1 MMRTSQK
8 ASVRFE
14 NVEKSFGAVQV
25 LKDFDLEVEPGEFV
39 VLLGASGSGKTTA
52 LRILSGLET
61 PSAGQVYIEDQNVTD
76 VLPKYRNI
84 SMVFQ
89 SYALYP
95 HKTVAENIGF
105 PLKVRKVP
113 ASEIDAATAD
123 AAKQVQLDGFLERY
137 PRELSGGQRQRV
149 ALARA
154 IIRRPSVFLMDE
166 PLSNL
171 DAKLRG
177 HMRAELKHMQ
187 QSMGIT
193 TIYVTHDQI
202 EAMTLAHRVAILEKG
217 VLQQLATPAQIY
229 NDPENLFVAQFIGS
243 PPMNV
248 VHGGLE
254 GSEFVKQGVRIAT
267 SVTGRANKAVMGI
280 RPEDCSVSTPA
291 RGTLTGKIYTNELIG
306 DHALVTVECAGDQI
320 SVKAPKDF
328 EGQQGDEVGVVIPS
342 DKLFV
347 FDESSGLRIR

>member
-1 MMRTSQK
+1 MSDYSAK

-25 LKDFDLEVEPGEFV
+25 LKNFDLEVEPGEFV

-61 PSAGQVYIEDQNVTD
+61 LSAGRVYIEDQDVTSI
-76 VLPKYRNI
+76 LPKYRNV

-105 PLKVRKVP
+105 PLKVRKVAKP
-113 ASEIDAATAD
+113 DIESATLDAAR
-123 AAKQVQLDGFLERY
+123 QVQLDGLLERY

-171 DAKLRG
+171 DAKLRVST
-177 HMRAELKHMQ
+177 R
-187 QSMGIT
+187 
-193 TIYVTHDQI
+193 
-202 EAMTLAHRVAILEKG
+202 
-217 VLQQLATPAQIY
+217 AQIK
-229 NDPENLFVAQFIGS
+229 NLQHELQTCLLYTS
-243 PPMNV
+243 PSPRD
-248 VHGGLE
+248 L
-254 GSEFVKQGVRIAT
+254 ST
-267 SVTGRANKAVMGI
+267 SRM
-280 RPEDCSVSTPA
+280 
-291 RGTLTGKIYTNELIG
+291 
-306 DHALVTVECAGDQI
+306 
-320 SVKAPKDF
+320 
-328 EGQQGDEVGVVIPS
+328 PS
-342 DKLFV
+342 
-347 FDESSGLRIR
+347 SA

>member
-1 MMRTSQK
+1 MADNLERT
-8 ASVRFE
+8 SVRFE
-14 NVEKSFGAVQV
+14 NVEKSFGSVQV
-25 LKDFDLEVEPGEFV
+25 LKNFDLEVEPGEFV

-61 PSAGQVYIEDQNVTD
+61 PSAGRVYIEGQDVTD
-76 VLPKYRNI
+76 ILPKYRNI

-105 PLKVRKVP
+105 PLKVRKL
-113 ASEIDAATAD
+113 AKQDIESAIID
-123 AAKQVQLDGFLERY
+123 AAKQVQLDGLLQRY

-248 VHGGLE
+248 VHGSLE
-254 GSEFVKQGVRIAT
+254 GSEFVTQGVRINT
-267 SVTGRANKAVMGI
+267 LVQDRIKKAVMGI
-280 RPEDCSVSTPA
+280 RPEDCAVTSTA
-291 RGTLTGKIYTNELIG
+291 EGTLVGKIYTNELIG
-306 DHALVTVECAGDQI
+306 DHTLVTVNWGDDQI
-320 SVKAPKDF
+320 SVKASKDF
-328 EGQQGDEVGVVIPS
+328 TGQQGDEVGLIIPS
-342 DKLFV
+342 DRLFV
-347 FDESSGLRIR
+347 FDESTGIRIR

>member
-1 MMRTSQK
+1 MSDYSAK

-25 LKDFDLEVEPGEFV
+25 LKNFDLEVEPGEFV

-61 PSAGQVYIEDQNVTD
+61 LSAGRVYIEDQDVTSI
-76 VLPKYRNI
+76 LPKYRNV

-105 PLKVRKVP
+105 PLKVRKVAKP
-113 ASEIDAATAD
+113 DIESATLD
-123 AAKQVQLDGFLERY
+123 AAKQVQLDGLLERY

-229 NDPENLFVAQFIGS
+229 NDPANLFVAQFIGS

-248 VHGGLE
+248 VHGRLE
-254 GSEFVKQGVRIAT
+254 ASEFVTQGVRINT
-267 SVTGRANKAVMGI
+267 LVQGQVENAVMGR
-280 RPEDCSVSTPA
+280 RPEDCAVASPA
-291 RGTLTGKIYTNELIG
+291 EGTLVGKIYTNELIG
-306 DHALVTVECAGDQI
+306 DHTLVTVDWGTDQI
-320 SVKAPKDF
+320 SVKASKDF
-328 EGQQGDEVGVVIPS
+328 TGQQGDEIGLIIPS
-342 DKLFV
+342 DRLFV
-347 FDESSGLRIR
+347 FDESNGIRIR

>member
-1 MMRTSQK
+1 M
-8 ASVRFE
+8 
-14 NVEKSFGAVQV
+14 
-25 LKDFDLEVEPGEFV
+25 
-39 VLLGASGSGKTTA
+39 
-52 LRILSGLET
+52 
-61 PSAGQVYIEDQNVTD
+61 
-76 VLPKYRNI
+76 LPKYRNI

-105 PLKVRKVP
+105 PLKMRKLP
-113 ASEIDAATAD
+113 KQDIESATID
-123 AAKQVQLDGFLERY
+123 AAKQVQLDGLLERY

-248 VHGGLE
+248 VHGRLE
-254 GSEFVKQGVRIAT
+254 ESEFVTQGVRIHT
-267 SVTGRANKAVMGI
+267 QVQGQIENAVMGI
-280 RPEDCSVSTPA
+280 RPEDCAVAQPSE
-291 RGTLTGKIYTNELIG
+291 GTLIGRIYTNELIG
-306 DHALVTVECAGDQI
+306 DHTLVTVDWGGDQI
-320 SVKAPKDF
+320 SVKASKDF
-328 EGQQGDEVGVVIPS
+328 TGQQGDEIGLVIPS
-342 DKLFV
+342 DRLFV
-347 FDESSGLRIR
+347 FDKSTGARVR

>member
-1 MMRTSQK
+1 M
-8 ASVRFE
+8 
-14 NVEKSFGAVQV
+14 VQV
-25 LKDFDLEVEPGEFV
+25 LKNFELEVEPGEFV

-61 PSAGQVYIEDQNVTD
+61 PTAGRVYIEDQDVTD
-76 VLPKYRNI
+76 ILPKYRNI

-105 PLKVRKVP
+105 PLKVRKVAKP
-113 ASEIDAATAD
+113 EMDSAIVEAAR
-123 AAKQVQLDGFLERY
+123 QVQLDGLLERY

-217 VLQQLATPAQIY
+217 VLQQLASPAEIY
-229 NDPENLFVAQFIGS
+229 NNPANLFVAQFIGS

-248 VHGGLE
+248 VHGTLD
-254 GSEFVKQGVRIAT
+254 GSDFVTQGVRINT
-267 SVTGRANKAVMGI
+267 QVQGNLDKAVMGI
-280 RPEDCSVSTPA
+280 RPEDCTVASA
-291 RGTLTGKIYTNELIG
+291 AEGMLTGKIYTNELIG
-306 DHALVTVECAGDQI
+306 DHTLVTVDWGGDQI

-328 EGQQGDEVGVVIPS
+328 TGMQGDDIGLVIPS
-342 DKLFV
+342 DRLFI
-347 FDESSGLRIR
+347 FDENTGSRVR